1 MRKFDKFLKGKR
13 KCEHCGGTGYHGKRK
28 CPVCKG
34 TGYVKRSITVKRKGI
49 PKVVD
54 STTILNPE
62 AWKEYY

>member
-1 MRKFDKFLKGKR
+1 MRI

-34 TGYVKRSITVKRKGI
+34 TGYITKKKKRKKGSK
-49 PKVVD
+49 PVD
-54 STTILNPE
+54 STTILNPQ